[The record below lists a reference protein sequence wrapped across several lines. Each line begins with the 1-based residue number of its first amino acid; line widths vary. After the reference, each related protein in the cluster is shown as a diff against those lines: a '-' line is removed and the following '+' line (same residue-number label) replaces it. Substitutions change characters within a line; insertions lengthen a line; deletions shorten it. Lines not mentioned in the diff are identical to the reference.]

1 MKVGYNRPKARNHD
15 MKKKKAVKK
24 PWGGRF
30 SEPTNQF
37 VERFTASVDFDKKLA
52 LYDIRGSQAHAQ
64 MLQQCQIISSEDF
77 AKINQGLEK
86 ITEMVRT
93 NNFKW
98 STALEDVHMN
108 IESELVKQIGE
119 VGKKLHTARSRNDQV
134 ATDLRLYLRDKTD
147 ETINVL
153 KILAT
158 ETVGLAER
166 ESETLMPGYTHLQAA
181 QPVTFGHHLLA
192 WVEML
197 LRDISRF
204 KDCRKRINVMPL
216 GSGALAGTTFTIDRK
231 ITAKILHFDEICE
244 NSMDGVSDRDYV
256 IEFVSACSLTMMH
269 FSRMCE
275 EMVLW
280 CSQPFSFIE
289 LGDAFCTG
297 SSMMP
302 QKKNPDVP
310 ELVRGKSGRVFGHL
324 MGLIT
329 LMKSQPLTY
338 NKDNQEDKEPLF
350 DSVNTLI
357 DCTTALGQ
365 LVPSIIVNAESM
377 SRAAE
382 KGFIVATDIADYLVG
397 KGVSFRD
404 AHETVGKLV
413 KLAIEQNRE
422 LENLELEEFQ
432 AINQIFDS
440 SVLKI
445 LTPEKALAS
454 RDHHGGTAPNQV
466 KRACGRALK
475 RIEEI

>member
-1 MKVGYNRPKARNHD
+1 
-15 MKKKKAVKK
+15 
-24 PWGGRF
+24 
-30 SEPTNQF
+30 
-37 VERFTASVDFDKKLA
+37 
-52 LYDIRGSQAHAQ
+52 
-64 MLQQCQIISSEDF
+64 
-77 AKINQGLEK
+77 
-86 ITEMVRT
+86 
-93 NNFKW
+93 
-98 STALEDVHMN
+98 
-108 IESELVKQIGE
+108 
-119 VGKKLHTARSRNDQV
+119 
-134 ATDLRLYLRDKTD
+134 
-147 ETINVL
+147 
-153 KILAT
+153 
-158 ETVGLAER
+158 
-166 ESETLMPGYTHLQAA
+166 
-181 QPVTFGHHLLA
+181 
-192 WVEML
+192 
-197 LRDISRF
+197 
-204 KDCRKRINVMPL
+204 
-216 GSGALAGTTFTIDRK
+216 
-231 ITAKILHFDEICE
+231 
-244 NSMDGVSDRDYV
+244 
-256 IEFVSACSLTMMH
+256 MH

-357 DCTTALGQ
+357 DCTTALSQ

-377 SRAAE
+377 SRAAG

-404 AHETVGKLV
+404 AHEAVGKLV
-413 KLAIEQNRE
+413 KLAIEQNRN

-432 AINQIFDS
+432 AINEIFDR

-466 KRACGRALK
+466 KRACIRALK